1 MSETGT
7 LQRSRE
13 NPPPVLTLT
22 AFFFVSFFHSLEL
35 TRRHSSLSWKTM
47 WRNVVVTV
55 PNSGAEQT
63 EAAAQSS
70 DELFGRVTTPKTTTF
85 LLERVVAL
93 MSCSFLGGE
102 RRWAVCNRISLQS
115 HSTNINVS
123 SRWYSHFWGSVGGKT
138 VQFASVKERRRKFE
152 TPPANPTLQTLQTR
166 RDLSHVY
173 DAFSFFLQT
182 RRARQQ
188 QQTGGPV
195 FRNRPCE
202 LFPFFSAALHPFRRY
217 EKCRVFQS
225 MNFIVRSHPVHS
237 GFSNQKYNW
246 KRN

>member
-1 MSETGT
+1 M
-7 LQRSRE
+7 
-13 NPPPVLTLT
+13 
-22 AFFFVSFFHSLEL
+22 
-35 TRRHSSLSWKTM
+35 
-47 WRNVVVTV
+47 
-55 PNSGAEQT
+55 
-63 EAAAQSS
+63 
-70 DELFGRVTTPKTTTF
+70 
-85 LLERVVAL
+85 
-93 MSCSFLGGE
+93 
-102 RRWAVCNRISLQS
+102 
-115 HSTNINVS
+115 
-123 SRWYSHFWGSVGGKT
+123 
-138 VQFASVKERRRKFE
+138 QFASVKERRRKFE

-188 QQTGGPV
+188 QQTPV

-237 GFSNQKYNW
+237 GFSNQKNTIGREI
-246 KRN
+246 KNSSAEFLGVDVNGIPVKFDGNL

>member
-1 MSETGT
+1 MKNNVTKRSSNGSKEWGGT
-7 LQRSRE
+7 DGSCCTIVWWIVWTCDDAENYDVSPGTSRCI
-13 NPPPVLTLT
+13 
-22 AFFFVSFFHSLEL
+22 
-35 TRRHSSLSWKTM
+35 
-47 WRNVVVTV
+47 
-55 PNSGAEQT
+55 
-63 EAAAQSS
+63 
-70 DELFGRVTTPKTTTF
+70 DELLFF
-85 LLERVVAL
+85 
-93 MSCSFLGGE
+93 GGE